1 MFMLMISSKQ
11 VQGISYQR
19 SEIMVEW
26 KKIEDFGSYFGGLTG
41 KTKDDFVDGNAKFIT
56 YMNVFANPSLDISS
70 TGVVKINEGEKQNKI
85 QFGDILFT
93 GSSETPDE
101 AGMSC
106 VVANELDEDY
116 YMNSFCFGIR
126 LDNPKQYNLHYL
138 KHVLR
143 SNDVRKKISKSASG
157 VTRFN
162 ISKARFGKIQIPIPS
177 IEEQNRIVGILDTFT
192 ASIDN
197 LKEQI
202 AQRRKQYEYYRDQLL
217 DLEGKEGVEMKT
229 LGEICSKL
237 TDGSHFSPRSVEH
250 GYYMPSV
257 KDMTN
262 KGFDYSNCKQIS
274 KEDYE
279 SLIRTGCKPKIHDV
293 LIAKDGS
300 MLKYA
305 FPVIKDEDIVILS
318 SIAIL
323 TPRTKV
329 ITSAYLSHYL
339 KCGKVKEKTIRE
351 YSSKGGVPRIILKN
365 FKKICVCIPPLS
377 EQQRIVSILD
387 TFEASI
393 QNLEAQLSQREK
405 QYEYYRNKLLTFE

>member
-1 MFMLMISSKQ
+1 
-11 VQGISYQR
+11 
-19 SEIMVEW
+19 MVEW
-26 KKIEDFGSYFGGLTG
+26 KKLGDLGPYFGGLTG
-41 KTKDDFVDGNAKFIT
+41 KTKEDFVEGNAKFIT
-56 YMNVFANPSLDISS
+56 YMNVFANSSLDISS

-85 QFGDILFT
+85 QLGDILFT
-93 GSSETPDE
+93 GSSETPEE

-106 VVANELDEDY
+106 VVAEELDEDY

-162 ISKARFGKIQIPIPS
+162 ISKERFGKIQIPIPS
-177 IEEQNRIVGILDTFT
+177 ISEQNWIVGILDTFT

-217 DLEGKEGVEMKT
+217 DLEGKDEKEIHSWGEFCEMIKGNGVQKADFVDEGVGCIHYGQIYT
-229 LGEICSKL
+229 HY
-237 TDGSHFSPRSVEH
+237 GSYTYE
-250 GYYMPSV
+250 
-257 KDMTN
+257 TN
-262 KGFDYSNCKQIS
+262 KFVS
-274 KEDYE
+274 KEVFEKARKASKGDIIMTDTSE
-279 SLIRTGCKPKIHDV
+279 NV
-293 LIAKDGS
+293 
-300 MLKYA
+300 
-305 FPVIKDEDIVILS
+305 EDICKSVAWLGDNDIAVSNHALIIKHKQNPKFLSYSTQTNSFFIQKRKVVIGVKVSGIKPDDLAE
-318 SIAIL
+318 IKIYLPAI
-323 TPRTKV
+323 
-329 ITSAYLSHYL
+329 
-339 KCGKVKEKTIRE
+339 E
-351 YSSKGGVPRIILKN
+351 
-365 FKKICVCIPPLS
+365 
-377 EQQRIVSILD
+377 EQNRIVSILD

>member
-1 MFMLMISSKQ
+1 
-11 VQGISYQR
+11 
-19 SEIMVEW
+19 MVEW

-217 DLEGKEGVEMKT
+217 DLEGKEGVEMKSCGEVCEVTDYVANGSFAT
-229 LGEICSKL
+229 LRENVSYRQEPDYAVLVRTIDLSNNFDGDKVYIDERAYKFLSKSSLFGGEIIINNIGAGVGQTFRC
-237 TDGSHFSPRSVEH
+237 P
-250 GYYMPSV
+250 
-257 KDMTN
+257 
-262 KGFDYSNCKQIS
+262 
-274 KEDYE
+274 
-279 SLIRTGCKPKIHDV
+279 
-293 LIAKDGS
+293 
-300 MLKYA
+300 
-305 FPVIKDEDIVILS
+305 
-318 SIAIL
+318 
-323 TPRTKV
+323 
-329 ITSAYLSHYL
+329 YL
-339 KCGKVKEKTIRE
+339 KEKMSLGPNSILVRTPNNDFYYYWFNSIYGQNAMMKVVTPGAMPKFNKTGFKTIT
-351 YSSKGGVPRIILKN
+351 VP
-365 FKKICVCIPPLS
+365 VPPLS
-377 EQQRIVSILD
+377 EQQRIVDILD
-387 TFEASI
+387 KFEASI
-393 QNLEAQLSQREK
+393 QNLEAQFSQREK